1 MALTLRPRHLGRYRQ
16 IATLLIRHG
25 RGDLVRSSGL
35 DAALGDQEEAAGDPR
50 AAAELADELER
61 MGPTFIKLGQL
72 MSSRVDLFS
81 PAYIEALARL
91 QDSVEPFDFDQAEQ
105 IVSTELGVRLSRVFP
120 SFERVPM
127 AAASLGQV
135 HRATLRDGRE
145 VVVKVQR
152 PDIRAQILEDM
163 EVLSDLADFLDEH
176 TEWGARYGFGDLL
189 LEFRGSLIDE
199 LDYRRE
205 ADNLTT
211 IGRILAANDKI
222 IVPKA
227 YPDLTTSRVLT
238 MEYVEGRKVT
248 DVGPLGRLELDGA
261 PLADALVEAYLRQ
274 VLLEGVFHADP
285 HPGNVLLTPD
295 KGLAL
300 LDVGMVARVAP
311 AVREKLV
318 KLLLALADARPDEA
332 SRVARTLGTEL
343 PGFDAAAFERAV
355 ADVVGRSADSAMADL
370 DIGASLL
377 ELTRRA
383 GEAGLRMD
391 PELMMLGKTMLN
403 LDQVAAT
410 LDPDFEPRA
419 ALRRH
424 TAELMRSSMGTSPAA
439 MMASL
444 LEAKEFAEALPGRVN
459 RAFDAIGEGHFELR
473 VKAFDEDEF
482 LRGLHKLA
490 NVGAAG
496 LILAAMIMASALL
509 ARSSGPPNVGNRI
522 ALVVFVVSILTA
534 LAMLARIVWQ
544 TKHVRSN
551 RRS

>member
-1 MALTLRPRHLGRYRQ
+1 MALTIRPHHLGRYRQ
-16 IATLLIRHG
+16 IATLLVRHG
-25 RGDLVRSSGL
+25 RGDLVKASGL
-35 DAALGDQEEAAGDPR
+35 DTVLGDQEETAGDPR
-50 AAAELADELER
+50 AAAELAAELER
-61 MGPTFIKLGQL
+61 LGPTYVKLGQL
-72 MSSRVDLFS
+72 LSSRVDLIS
-81 PAYIEALARL
+81 PAYVDALARL
-91 QDSVEPFDFDQAEQ
+91 QDNVEPFDFDEAEE
-105 IVSTELGVRLSRVFP
+105 IVSTELEVRVSRLFP
-120 SFERVPM
+120 TFERKPM

-152 PDIRAQILEDM
+152 PGIRAQILEDM
-163 EVLSDLADFLDEH
+163 EILSDLAEFLDAH
-176 TEWGARYGFGDLL
+176 TELGQRYGFGDLL
-189 LEFRGSLIDE
+189 LEFRGSLVDE

-205 ADNLTT
+205 ADNLAT
-211 IGRILAANDKI
+211 IGRILADNEQV
-222 IVPKA
+222 IVPRA

-248 DVGPLGRLELDGA
+248 DLGPLGRLELDGA
-261 PLADALVEAYLRQ
+261 PLADALLEAYLRQ

-295 KGLAL
+295 GRLAL

-318 KLLLALADARPDEA
+318 KLLLALADARPEE
-332 SRVARTLGTEL
+332 VARVTRTMGQEL
-343 PGFDAAAFERAV
+343 PQFDAPAFERAV
-355 ADVVGRSADSAMADL
+355 ADVVGRTADSAMADL
-370 DIGASLL
+370 DVGASLL

-383 GEAGLRMD
+383 GETGLRMD
-391 PELMMLGKTMLN
+391 PQLMMLGKTMLN
-403 LDQVAAT
+403 LDQVAMVI
-410 LDPDFEPRA
+410 DPEFEPRA

-424 TAELMRSSMGTSPAA
+424 TTELMRSSMSTTPAA
-439 MMASL
+439 VLSSL
-444 LEAKEFAEALPGRVN
+444 LEAKEFVEALPGRVN

-496 LILAAMIMASALL
+496 LILSAMILASALL
-509 ARSSGPPNVGNRI
+509 ARSSGEPNLGNWI

-534 LAMLARIVWQ
+534 LGMLARIFWRSR
-544 TKHVRSN
+544 HVRS
-551 RRS
+551 RRR